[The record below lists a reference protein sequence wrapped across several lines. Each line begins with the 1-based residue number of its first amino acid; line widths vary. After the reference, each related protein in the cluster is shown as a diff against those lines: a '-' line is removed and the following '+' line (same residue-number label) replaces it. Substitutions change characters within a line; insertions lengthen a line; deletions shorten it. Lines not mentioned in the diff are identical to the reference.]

1 MSGIFD
7 IASSYIGKAA
17 GAVGTSASDIASQNL
32 AVATNIAL
40 NASDTISNTVK
51 NTVME
56 SPKCTYKS
64 SIMDIDKNRYSIVSN
79 DVSVLNSIGCIC
91 VDKENNPTPNKA
103 TLVTDSSPGLTTKDF
118 QKNRNTNSPKLL
130 TPSIYTPSGYAYSE
144 SPQIEYKKSIYYCKM
159 T

>member
-17 GAVGTSASDIASQNL
+17 GDVGTSASNIASQNL
-32 AVATNIAL
+32 AAAESIAL

-64 SIMDIDKNRYSIVSN
+64 SIMGIDKNRYSIVSN

-91 VDKENNPTPNKA
+91 VDEENNPTPNKA
-103 TLVTDSSPGLTTKDF
+103 TLVTDSSPGLSTKDF
-118 QKNRNTNSPKLL
+118 QKNKNNKSSELL

-144 SPQIEYKKSIYYCKM
+144 PPQIEYKKSVYYCKM